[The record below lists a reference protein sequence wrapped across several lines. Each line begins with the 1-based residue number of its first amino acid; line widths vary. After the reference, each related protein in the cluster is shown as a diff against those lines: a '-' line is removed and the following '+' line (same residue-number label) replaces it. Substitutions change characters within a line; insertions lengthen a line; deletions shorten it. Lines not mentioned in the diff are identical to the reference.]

1 MYTAGISRMWYRRT
15 FTLPASWASL
25 GAQRTLLNF
34 GAVDW
39 ESEVW
44 VNGVR
49 LGLHRGG
56 CAHAL
61 LTAPQ
66 ASCSLHD
73 AMSQLQHPM
82 QRSGSCA
89 RTLHLWSPQGRG
101 ASSLWAA
108 DMLQHIP
115 AMVPMLR

>member
-1 MYTAGISRMWYRRT
+1 MWYRRT

-56 CAHAL
+56 VRTCAAHCSSSKL
-61 LTAPQ
+61 LSPRCNVTVATPNATQ
-66 ASCSLHD
+66 W
-73 AMSQLQHPM
+73 QL
-82 QRSGSCA
+82 C
-89 RTLHLWSPQGRG
+89 
-101 ASSLWAA
+101 
-108 DMLQHIP
+108 
-115 AMVPMLR
+115 